1 MLAGH
6 ACPPEGGKTCKLGM
20 WLRALR
26 SCYKRGLLAA
36 GKVAALRAV
45 GVEFDGTKA
54 RAIREQHE
62 AMMPSDD
69 GLQVRCASS
78 AAHRQKRPLANSGDA
93 TERRAKRP
101 CVKPP
106 SERYFRALLPRWC
119 ACYCRVDA
127 MIIPI
132 DRRLR
137 PHDCQHARVWY
148 VPGRAYRCGRLATA
162 WRPSSVRITGSLL
175 LSQAD
180 IATDHTS

>member
-1 MLAGH
+1 M
-6 ACPPEGGKTCKLGM
+6 
-20 WLRALR
+20 
-26 SCYKRGLLAA
+26 RGLLKRGSLSTA
-36 GKVAALRAV
+36 KVAALRAV
-45 GVEFDGTKA
+45 GVEFDLKKA

-101 CVKPP
+101 CVKPL
-106 SERYFRALLPRWC
+106 SERCFRALLPKWC

-127 MIIPI
+127 MIIRI

>member
-1 MLAGH
+1 
-6 ACPPEGGKTCKLGM
+6 M
-20 WLRALR
+20 WLGAQR

-78 AAHRQKRPLANSGDA
+78 AAHRQKRPLANVEDG

-106 SERYFRALLPRWC
+106 SERYFRALLPKWC

-127 MIIPI
+127 MIIAI

-148 VPGRAYRCGRLATA
+148 VPGRAYSRGRLATA

-180 IATDHTS
+180 TATAHTS